1 MKAYFMK
8 ENELSTALA
17 KLNDRAAA
25 SERVLREETNQ
36 TIALLFEFSQAIVD
50 KYKASRKEDQEKNP
64 NFRFWSHICSV
75 ELGVTAVTVR
85 WRKYSGNSKFS
96 TPIESTEL
104 TEFRL
109 PASAFRKCTK
119 TEKKAIMEAER
130 NFAIARKISGH
141 LGKTIESAIAIKAIT
156 NTVLDLPT
164 HPVDPEESRILDA
177 LAELDNI
184 SRKHSEMDK
193 AAVRRLLGL

>member
-1 MKAYFMK
+1 MKVHFMK
-8 ENELSTALA
+8 ENELSATLA
-17 KLNDRAAA
+17 RLNNRAVV
-25 SERVLREETNQ
+25 SERVLRAEINQ

-50 KYKASRKEDQEKNP
+50 KYKANRKEDQEKNP

-85 WRKYSGNSKFS
+85 WRKYSGKSKFS
-96 TPIESTEL
+96 NPIESTEL

-130 NFAIARKISGH
+130 NFAIVRKISGH
-141 LGKTIESAIAIKAIT
+141 LGKTVESAMAIKGIT
-156 NTVLDLPT
+156 NTILDLPT
-164 HPVDPEESRILDA
+164 HPVDPEERRILDT
-177 LAELDNI
+177 LSELDDI
-184 SRKHSEMDK
+184 SRKHAELDK
-193 AAVRRLLGL
+193 SAVRRLLGL

>member
-1 MKAYFMK
+1 ME
-8 ENELSTALA
+8 ENELSVALA
-17 KLNDRAAA
+17 KLNDRAVA
-25 SERVLREETNQ
+25 SELVLREETKQ
-36 TIALLFEFSQAIVD
+36 TIVLLFEFAQVVVE
-50 KYKASRKEDQEKNP
+50 KYKAARTEDQERNP

-85 WRKYSGNSKFS
+85 WRKYSGTSKFS
-96 TPIESTEL
+96 TPIESAQL

-109 PASAFRKCTK
+109 PASVFRKCTK
-119 TEKKAIMEAER
+119 TEKKAIMEAEC
-130 NFAIARKISGH
+130 NFAIVRKISGH
-141 LGKTIESAIAIKAIT
+141 LGKAIESAIAIKGIT
-156 NTVLDLPT
+156 NTVPDLPT
-164 HPVDPEESRILDA
+164 HPVDPEERRILDA